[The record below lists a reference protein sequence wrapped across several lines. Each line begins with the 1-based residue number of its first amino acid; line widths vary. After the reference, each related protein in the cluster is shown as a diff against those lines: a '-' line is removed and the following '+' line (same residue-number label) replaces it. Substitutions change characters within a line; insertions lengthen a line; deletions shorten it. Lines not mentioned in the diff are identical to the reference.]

1 MVIGV
6 VKRLVTKI
14 TKQINKLRNYY
25 WRHWLPR
32 HRRIWSRKIK
42 NKDFSI
48 ICSTCIG
55 GIIYHNLGLEF
66 LSPTINMYMNN
77 LDFIK
82 FACNLKYYC
91 SQELEFFDTDDSF
104 PVAMCGDIKLNF
116 NHSKTAEDARR
127 DWDRRKV
134 RINYDNI
141 YLIFYY
147 REGYTIEQIREIEKA
162 PCKRVAVLTHK
173 PLGLDYEVCMKGNGD
188 PEQNFLEQ
196 DKFGIRSFE
205 KEWDFVSW
213 LNGSR
218 NKLE

>member
-1 MVIGV
+1 MGKIRNKLSSIRKRFSYKNLRKNYWENYI
-6 VKRLVTKI
+6 VKR
-14 TKQINKLRNYY
+14 
-25 WRHWLPR
+25 
-32 HRRIWSRKIK
+32 RKMWKKRIK

-55 GIIYHNLGLEF
+55 GLIYHDLGMEF

-91 SQELEFFDTDDSF
+91 SIDLTFIETEEDF
-104 PVAMCGDIKLNF
+104 PVAMCGDIRLNF
-116 NHSKTAEDARR
+116 NHSKTAEDAQR
-127 DWDRRKV
+127 DWNRRKE

-147 REGYTIEQIREIEKA
+147 REGYSLEQIREIEKA

-173 PLGLDYEVCMKGNGD
+173 PLGLEYEVYMKGNGD
-188 PEQNFLEQ
+188 PEQNFLEK
-196 DKFGIRSFE
+196 DEFEIRTFE
-205 KEWDFVSW
+205 KEWNFVKW
-213 LNGSR
+213 LNG
-218 NKLE
+218 